1 MVTYLLFCKIPNG
14 ERDTKNGYNLWEEN
28 NLYQFS
34 RKTLNILSIS
44 DNRILCKPSC
54 QSINLVLI
62 TLGQSR

>member
-14 ERDTKNGYNLWEEN
+14 QPDTKHGYNPWEEN

-34 RKTLNILSIS
+34 RKTLSILSIS
-44 DNRILCKPSC
+44 ANRILCKLSY